1 MLTHNVKATGTREPQ
16 RGSTSAGSE
25 FFGTVDCLAAFLK
38 SCEMALDHRLS
49 AFKNAG
55 VVNMESL
62 KVLAGWPA
70 QDQAE
75 VWEFFEK
82 ERGHLS

>member
-1 MLTHNVKATGTREPQ
+1 M
-16 RGSTSAGSE
+16 
-25 FFGTVDCLAAFLK
+25 
-38 SCEMALDHRLS
+38 DHRLS
-49 AFKNAG
+49 VFKNAG

-82 ERGHLS
+82 E

>member
-1 MLTHNVKATGTREPQ
+1 MLTHNVKATGTWEPPW
-16 RGSTSAGSE
+16 GSTSADSE
-25 FFGTVDCLAAFLK
+25 FFGTVDCLAVFLE
-38 SCEMALDHRLS
+38 SCEIAMDHRLS
-49 AFKNAG
+49 VFKNAG

-82 ERGHLS
+82 E